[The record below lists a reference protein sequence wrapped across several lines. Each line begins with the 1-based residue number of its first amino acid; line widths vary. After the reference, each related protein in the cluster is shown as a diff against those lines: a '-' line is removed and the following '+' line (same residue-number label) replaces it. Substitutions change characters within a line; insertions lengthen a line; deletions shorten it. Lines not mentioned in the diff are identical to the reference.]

1 MLGELIMTENRFL
14 KSLDHPIPEKANN
27 YMLSTYSIIL
37 EAWRRGLTISF
48 SIVKEGTG
56 KFEPSY
62 VITDGNKS
70 HHFSATRG
78 DLVSKRTKELTKN
91 KVKTKEV
98 LEKNNVSTPGGKD
111 FSADISDSEII
122 QYAAEIQY
130 PVVVKPLA
138 GTGGT
143 GVIAGIQNEEE
154 LIEALNYVRVKLKSP
169 HIILEKYFA
178 GEDYRVYVL
187 DSKVI
192 GALKRIKANVV
203 GDGKSTVRQLID
215 QKNEE
220 RAKLPSLTNR
230 KIKIDDELRNML
242 RREGYD
248 LNSVIPDGELVYIK
262 SKNNVSA
269 GGDSIE
275 VTDDLSDNIKQIAV
289 NAVSAFDDLPQCG
302 VDMMVDEENDTA
314 AVIEL
319 NTRAHITQHLFPMKG
334 KAQDIP
340 SKLID
345 FYFPETVDY
354 DRTNAQ
360 NFFLDFDFIFD
371 ACMNGNATE
380 VGIPVLPLRAL
391 KLTRYV
397 VSGCEYTKAFSG
409 RVRRLAY
416 HAKVHGYIKPLNN
429 GDISIIVG
437 SSQKRIND
445 FQTRLERY
453 TKRISKSATIT
464 EKKRSSPIMH
474 GFHIETPNEKAASS
488 ENSNSEEKAALN
500 KYIKDYAKLK
510 SDYQYAV
517 NRLAKYERD
526 ERTLELTQRQ
536 NKQLKKRL
544 QQMEESN
551 SWKMTKPIR
560 AFTEKLKK

>member
-1 MLGELIMTENRFL
+1 MTENRFL

-48 SIVKEGTG
+48 KIVKEGSGTI
-56 KFEPSY
+56 EPY
-62 VITDGNKS
+62 YTIANGEKT
-70 HHFSATRG
+70 HYFSATRG
-78 DLVSKRTKELTKN
+78 DLVSVETKDLTKN
-91 KVKTKEV
+91 KLTTKEI
-98 LEKNNVSTPGGKD
+98 LEKQNVSTPGGKD
-111 FSADISDSEII
+111 FDEGSSDSEII
-122 QYAAEIQY
+122 NYAAEIGY
-130 PVVVKPLA
+130 PVVLKPLA
-138 GTGGT
+138 GTGGR
-143 GVIAGIQNEEE
+143 GVIAGIRHEEE
-154 LIEALNYVRVKLKSP
+154 LIEALNYVRVKLKFP
-169 HIILEKYFA
+169 HVILEKYFA
-178 GEDYRVYVL
+178 GEDYRAYVL
-187 DSKVI
+187 DGKVI

-203 GDGKSTVRQLID
+203 GDGKSTVRELIN
-215 QKNEE
+215 QKNIE

-230 KIKIDDELRNML
+230 KIKIDDELKNML

-275 VTDDLSDNIKQIAV
+275 ITDDLSDNIKQIAV
-289 NAVSAFDDLPQCG
+289 DAVNAFDDLPQCG

-334 KAQDIP
+334 KAQDVP

-360 NFFLDFDFIFD
+360 KFFLDFNFIFD

-380 VGIPVLPLRAL
+380 VGIPVLPTQAL

-397 VSGCEYTKAFSG
+397 ISGCTYTEALAE
-409 RVRRLAY
+409 RVQRIAY
-416 HAKVHGYIKPLNN
+416 HARVHGYIKPLNS

-445 FQTRLERY
+445 FQKRLERY
-453 TKRISKSATIT
+453 TNRISKSATIT

-474 GFHIETPNEKAASS
+474 GFHIETPNEKAGSS
-488 ENSNSEEKAALN
+488 EGSNEEEKAALN

-510 SDYQYAV
+510 SDYQNAV